1 VRFGYTIDG
10 RAMRE
15 SGESRKPLT
24 RRRALELLGGALVV
38 GAGVLAALR
47 TSGYAVVAGR
57 RLVSFSGWQF
67 VVVQHAARRIAAPDD
82 TANTS
87 IPSPDDLDV
96 AGFVDTWVSH
106 MDRQVRRDFGRF
118 LAYLEHV
125 APVAGGFA
133 SRFTR
138 LQAADQDR
146 VLRGLEASSS
156 SLLRAGFE
164 GLKSLVFMG
173 YYRSPRTW
181 ALIGYDGPL
190 MDRPS
195 GGWR

>member
-1 VRFGYTIDG
+1 
-10 RAMRE
+10 MRE

-24 RRRALELLGGALVV
+24 RRRALELLGGTLVV
-38 GAGVLAALR
+38 GAGVVLAALR
-47 TSGYAVVAGR
+47 TSGYAIPPGR
-57 RLVSFSGWQF
+57 RLAGFSGWQF

-82 TANTS
+82 PANTS

-96 AGFVDTWVSH
+96 AGFVDTWVSQ
-106 MDRQVRRDFGRF
+106 MDRRVRRDFGRF

-138 LQAADQDR
+138 LEAAEQDR
-146 VLRGLEASSS
+146 VLRGVEGSSS

-190 MDRPS
+190 MNRPA